1 MSARPSSARPTAP
14 GASRAQLITAFAA
27 VYVVWGSTY
36 LAIRI
41 AVETLP
47 PFLMAGA
54 RFFVS
59 GVLLY
64 GFLWFTKRIRPTA
77 RQWRD
82 NTIVGGFLML
92 GGTGLV
98 GWAEQTVPSGI
109 TTLLVSAGPLVV
121 VLLDWAVLVVGKD
134 EKRGSRPH
142 GATFV
147 GLGLGFAGLFL
158 LAGPAVLQGTGGLAP
173 LRVAAL
179 LLATTLWSTGS
190 LYGRYARDPAEP
202 FTASAIQM
210 LTGSVWLFVASLLA
224 REPAQFHLSA
234 ITVRALGAWAYLTI
248 VGSLVGFTAFAWLMK
263 HSTPARVYTYTYVN
277 PIVAVFLGW
286 LVLHE
291 EVNPRIFVA
300 AAIIIAGVATIAA
313 TKSRK
318 RPAPSDAER
327 ADPAPA
333 ALDTTAST
341 TVAAPPEKVTQ

>member
-1 MSARPSSARPTAP
+1 MSDHSSPAP
-14 GASRAQLITAFAA
+14 ASRTQLIAAFAA
-27 VYVVWGSTY
+27 VYLVWGSTY

-54 RFFVS
+54 RFAVS

-64 GFLWFTKRIRPTA
+64 GFLWLTKRIRPTA

-98 GWAEQTVPSGI
+98 CWAEQTVPSGI
-109 TTLLVSAGPLVV
+109 ATLLISVGPLAV
-121 VLLDWAVLVVGKD
+121 VLIDWAVLVIGKD
-134 EKRGSRPH
+134 EKRGARPNH
-142 GATFV
+142 LTFV
-147 GLGLGFAGLFL
+147 GLALGFAGLVL
-158 LAGPAVLQGTGGLAP
+158 LAGPAVLRGTGGLEP
-173 LRVAAL
+173 LRVGAL
-179 LLATTLWSTGS
+179 VLATILWSAGS
-190 LYGRYARDPAEP
+190 LFGRYAKDPAEP
-202 FTASAIQM
+202 FTAAAMQM
-210 LTGSVWLFVASLLA
+210 LTGSVWLFVASVLA
-224 REPAQFHLSA
+224 GEPAHLHLSDL
-234 ITVRALGAWAYLTI
+234 TVRSVGAWAYLAL

-300 AAIIIAGVATIAA
+300 AAIIISGVAIITVAK
-313 TKSRK
+313 TKK
-318 RPAPSDAER
+318 PAPVVSVPSLSI
-327 ADPAPA
+327 PATPA
-333 ALDTTAST
+333 
-341 TVAAPPEKVTQ
+341 PEKVPQ